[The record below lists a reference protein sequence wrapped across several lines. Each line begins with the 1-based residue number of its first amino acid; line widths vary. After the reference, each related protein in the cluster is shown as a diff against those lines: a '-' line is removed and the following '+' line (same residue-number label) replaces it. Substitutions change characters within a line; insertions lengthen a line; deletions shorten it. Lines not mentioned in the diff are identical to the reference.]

1 MYIYSEINTM
11 VILSACHCIIDGL
24 EIATQSHTYN
34 SSFQSFIALVNS
46 MHWTTCTINLGM
58 HWTTCTINLG
68 SIAQVR
74 DRDGHMP
81 MSHDYII

>member
-1 MYIYSEINTM
+1 M

-34 SSFQSFIALVNS
+34 SSVQSFIALVNS
-46 MHWTTCTINLGM
+46 MHWI
-58 HWTTCTINLG
+58 TCTINLG

-81 MSHDYII
+81 MSHDHII